1 MTIKEMVRYYAL
13 LLALLFVTMWGG
25 ITLIYQQH
33 NVIDR
38 LTIFDN
44 PKMGWLI
51 GSLMIIFPIVK
62 IVAVYMNE
70 QTHSRVWQFLKKWSL
85 IGVAVIWLVIA
96 WAYAVN
102 ATTNM
107 GYVTATFPS
116 IVAYIELWR
125 GRFE

>member
-44 PKMGWLI
+44 PRMGWI
-51 GSLMIIFPIVK
+51 VGFLMIIFPIVK
-62 IVAVYMNE
+62 IVAVYMKE
-70 QTHSRVWQFLKKWSL
+70 QSHNHVWQFLKKWSL

-116 IVAYIELWR
+116 IVAYIELGR